1 MQMWRKIPSCWIQW
15 NFTRN
20 IRETKWWWSTLVQR
34 FKYLYPLFQYTV
46 LEKNRIVSF
55 TVFTRKVRF
64 LLKFYLWFLKGW
76 TCHQFL
82 KWSQVHF
89 RLSLR
94 RLCPLNCSW
103 SGWFSRLYWS
113 FNIQPYVRP
122 FYLKL
127 SLWFILWPYCS
138 SRALP
143 HVRKVKARN
152 DYDAQI
158 DHQTLG
164 IDVFEIYI

>member
-1 MQMWRKIPSCWIQW
+1 MVNTTKILPYYTTISWSTGDFDYTIIITFFIIPGNREERTQRISWCSMQMWRKIPSCWIQW

-103 SGWFSRLYWS
+103 SGWFSRQT
-113 FNIQPYVRP
+113 N
-122 FYLKL
+122 
-127 SLWFILWPYCS
+127 SLLIL
-138 SRALP
+138 
-143 HVRKVKARN
+143 
-152 DYDAQI
+152 
-158 DHQTLG
+158 
-164 IDVFEIYI
+164 